1 MTEGSERRASVAAF
15 PKLYPIRIKPPA
27 VRSGLSAGDIPGFD
41 EMLEKP
47 RHLKGKTVL
56 ESFTTGV
63 QVG

>member
-1 MTEGSERRASVAAF
+1 VVVL
-15 PKLYPIRIKPPA
+15 PKLHPIRIKLPV
-27 VRSGLSAGDIPGFD
+27 VRSGLSAGDILGFD

-56 ESFTTGV
+56 ESFATSV